1 MQCAV
6 SIGSFASRLDWRHV
20 ERSGEPVDLAE
31 LVFLALLQGLTEF
44 LPISSSAH
52 LILPAKLWGW
62 SDQGLAFDIGVHVGS
77 LLAVMWYFREQLRAL
92 LASLTRFVGNG
103 TRDQHT
109 ALLGHLIIAT
119 LPIVVVGAF
128 AKDWVSVEARSIV
141 VIATATGA
149 FGLLLWFADR
159 RTATNEART
168 ELQLRWQ
175 DALIIGCF
183 QVLAIIPGTSRSGIT
198 MTAGLLLNL
207 SREATARFSFLLSI
221 PTILGAATLASL
233 DAWHIGTRLAW
244 SDIALGLVISA
255 IAAYT
260 CIHVFI
266 RLIERIGMTPFVIYR
281 VLLSLVLFAVAFG
294 GS

>member
-1 MQCAV
+1 MV
-6 SIGSFASRLDWRHV
+6 GGS
-20 ERSGEPVDLAE
+20 VDLLQ
-31 LVFLALLQGLTEF
+31 LVFLALVQGLTEF

-52 LILPAKLWGW
+52 LILPAQLWSW
-62 SDQGLAFDIGVHVGS
+62 SDQGLAFDVGVHLGS
-77 LLAVMWYFREQLRAL
+77 LLAVLWYFREQLRAL
-92 LASLTRFVGNG
+92 LSSLLGLVLKG

-109 ALLGHLIIAT
+109 GLLGHLLIAT
-119 LPIVVVGAF
+119 LPIAIVGVL

-149 FGLLLWFADR
+149 FGLLLGFADR
-159 RTATNEART
+159 RAAVDPGRT
-168 ELQLRWQ
+168 EMQLRWQ

-207 SREATARFSFLLSI
+207 SREAAARFSFLLSV
-221 PTILGAATLASL
+221 PTILGAAMLASL
-233 DAWHIGTRLAW
+233 DALDVGIRLPW
-244 SDIALGLVISA
+244 SDILLGLVVSA

-260 CIHVFI
+260 CIHFFI

-281 VLLSLVLFAVAFG
+281 VLLSLVLFGVAFG
-294 GS
+294 GGSTG

>member
-1 MQCAV
+1 MGFPV
-6 SIGSFASRLDWRHV
+6 RLAPRRTV
-20 ERSGEPVDLAE
+20 GEPVDLAQ
-31 LVFLALLQGLTEF
+31 LVFLALVQGLTEF

-52 LILPAKLWGW
+52 LVLPAKLWGW
-62 SDQGLAFDIGVHVGS
+62 SDQGLAFDIGVHLGS
-77 LLAVMWYFREQLRAL
+77 LLAVMWYFRDPLRAL
-92 LASLTRFVGNG
+92 LASLARFIGNG
-103 TRDQHT
+103 TRDPHT

-119 LPIVVVGAF
+119 LPIVIVGAF
-128 AKDWVSVEARSIV
+128 AKDWVSVDARSIV

-159 RTATNEART
+159 RAATNPRRS

-183 QVLAIIPGTSRSGIT
+183 QVLAVIPGTSRSGIT

-207 SREATARFSFLLSI
+207 SREATARFSFLLSV

-233 DAWHIGTRLAW
+233 DALHSGTRLAW
-244 SDIALGLVISA
+244 SDIVLGLLVSA
-255 IAAYT
+255 MAAYV
-260 CIHVFI
+260 CIHLFI

-281 VLLSLVLFAVAFG
+281 VLLSLVLFGVAFG

>member
-1 MQCAV
+1 M
-6 SIGSFASRLDWRHV
+6 
-20 ERSGEPVDLAE
+20 DLVQ

-52 LILPAKLWGW
+52 LILPAQLWNW
-62 SDQGLAFDIGVHVGS
+62 PDQGLAFDIGVHLGS
-77 LLAVMWYFREQLRAL
+77 LLAVLWYFRDQLQAL
-92 LASLTRFVGNG
+92 LSSLIRFLGKGV
-103 TRDQHT
+103 RDQHT
-109 ALLGHLIIAT
+109 ALLGHLMIAT
-119 LPIVVVGAF
+119 LPIVIVGAL
-128 AKDWVSVEARSIV
+128 AKDWVSLEARSIG

-159 RTATNEART
+159 RAATKPGRS
-168 ELQLRWQ
+168 ELQLHWQ

-207 SREATARFSFLLSI
+207 SREATARFSFLLSV
-221 PTILGAATLASL
+221 PTILGAAVLASL
-233 DAWHIGTRLAW
+233 DALDVGTRMPW
-244 SDIALGLVISA
+244 SDIVLGLVIAA

-260 CIHVFI
+260 CIHFFI
-266 RLIERIGMTPFVIYR
+266 ALIERMGMTPFVIYR
-281 VLLSLVLFAVAFG
+281 ILLSLVLFGVAFG

>member
-1 MQCAV
+1 M
-6 SIGSFASRLDWRHV
+6 
-20 ERSGEPVDLAE
+20 DLLQ

-52 LILPAKLWGW
+52 LILPAQLWNW
-62 SDQGLAFDIGVHVGS
+62 SDQGLAFDIGVHLGS
-77 LLAVMWYFREQLRAL
+77 LLAVLWYFREELRAL
-92 LASLTRFVGNG
+92 LRSLLGLVRKG

-109 ALLGHLIIAT
+109 ALLGHLLIAT
-119 LPIVVVGAF
+119 LPIAIVGAL

-141 VIATATGA
+141 VIATTTGA
-149 FGLLLWFADR
+149 FGLLLWYADR
-159 RTATNEART
+159 RAAVDPGRT
-168 ELQLRWQ
+168 EMQLRWQ

-198 MTAGLLLNL
+198 MTAALLLNL
-207 SREATARFSFLLSI
+207 SREAAARFSFLLSV
-221 PTILGAATLASL
+221 PAILGAAILASRDAL
-233 DAWHIGTRLAW
+233 DVGIRLPW
-244 SDIALGLVISA
+244 SDIVLGLVVSA

-260 CIHVFI
+260 CIHFFI

-281 VLLSLVLFAVAFG
+281 VLLSLVLFGIVFG